1 MRILITGAGGFLGGA
16 IAARFATRA
25 GDEVVRAVRRSAAPD
40 DGLIINLDDRRAIAD
55 VLGKVRP
62 DVVIHAAGRSA
73 GSAADLFADNARAT
87 ANLAVALGQ
96 ASPAAGLV
104 LIGSAAQYGAGEP
117 DHRWAEHD
125 PGLPLDLYG
134 LSKLTAETCA
144 FAEASHARLRV
155 ASLRLFNVV
164 DASARG
170 EQMFAQFLRK
180 ACDAAR
186 AGPPPWRVPMGALDA
201 VRDFVS
207 LEDVLTAV
215 ERMVDRALWGEVIN
229 VCTGVGR
236 PAREL
241 TQAVAA
247 ALGGRLDVAEAPSDG
262 AVGVAWSV
270 GDPSKGETRLGLRP
284 SADLTQ
290 IIRAA
295 AEAIAG
301 ESEHARSRA

>member
-1 MRILITGAGGFLGGA
+1 
-16 IAARFATRA
+16 
-25 GDEVVRAVRRSAAPD
+25 VRRPAALE
-40 DGLIINLDDRRAIAD
+40 DGLVIDLCDRRAIANM
-55 VLGKVRP
+55 LGQVRP

-73 GSAADLFADNARAT
+73 GSAAELFADNARAT
-87 ANLAVALGQ
+87 ANLAVALGS

-117 DHRWAEHD
+117 GHRWAED
-125 PGLPLDLYG
+125 EPGLPLDLYG
-134 LSKLTAETCA
+134 LSKLAAESCA
-144 FAEASHARLRV
+144 FAAAGHAGLQV

-164 DASARG
+164 DASPRG
-170 EQMFAQFLRK
+170 EQMFAHLLRK
-180 ACDAAR
+180 ARAAAR

-207 LEDVLTAV
+207 LDDVLTAV
-215 ERMVDRALWGEVIN
+215 ERMVDRGVWGEAIN

-247 ALGGRLDVAEAPSDG
+247 ALGGRLGVEEAPPDRAAG
-262 AVGVAWSV
+262 IAWSV
-270 GDPSKGETRLGLRP
+270 GDPSKGEARLGLRP
-284 SADLTQ
+284 SADLSQ